1 MVKLQ
6 GQEKAPCAVAVAT
19 YRPTYK
25 PTYKPSLRGSGCAD
39 DADWLYDAG
48 DKGLK
53 GCDHVASE
61 PDKVEK
67 ATLEAR
73 QRGRRPGA

>member
-1 MVKLQ
+1 MV
-6 GQEKAPCAVAVAT
+6 
-19 YRPTYK
+19 
-25 PTYKPSLRGSGCAD
+25 